1 MSGAIQKP
9 CILLGEGP
17 GEVSFFTAL
26 LDDMGLSDRVEVI
39 EYGGK
44 NSLRNTLQDLPN
56 RSGFTATAQK
66 IAITRDAD
74 ENSNSAGQSV
84 EDAVS
89 VAPQE
94 IRDRYCGK
102 FILPDN
108 ARPGAL
114 EALWLDS
121 IAESPYAQ
129 CVNEFFT
136 CLELKGWR
144 SPSLVAK
151 KDKARAQ
158 VFLAT
163 TEAPDERFRHA
174 VQKSRTFTD
183 NSGASVK
190 WFDFDHP
197 AFVAL
202 KQFLRDA
209 FVSSPE

>member
-44 NSLRNTLQDLPN
+44 NSLRNTLRDLPN
-56 RSGFTATAQK
+56 RSGFAAAVQK

-74 ENSNSAGQSV
+74 ENANSAAQSV
-84 EDAVS
+84 DDAVMA
-89 VAPQE
+89 APQE

-102 FILPDN
+102 FILPGN

-121 IAESPYAQ
+121 LAKSPYSQ
-129 CVNEFFT
+129 CVDEFFN
-136 CLELKGWR
+136 CLESKGWKT
-144 SPSLVAK
+144 PSLVAK
-151 KDKARAQ
+151 NDKARAQ

-163 TEAPDERFRHA
+163 TETPDERFRHA
-174 VQKSRTFTD
+174 VQKSRTYED
-183 NSGASVK
+183 DSGTPVK
-190 WFDFDHP
+190 WFDFNHP
-197 AFVAL
+197 AFADL
-202 KQFLRDA
+202 RHFLQEA
-209 FVSSPE
+209 FAPAPD